1 MEANM
6 KEKLSMKSVM
16 VREYIIT
23 VMEINM
29 LENGKMIGILVN

>member
-29 LENGKMIGILVN
+29 LENGKMIGI

>member
-1 MEANM
+1 MLMEANM

-29 LENGKMIGILVN
+29 LENGKMIGT